1 MNADPRDLDAIKA
14 AIAAELRLVVQAER
28 DRASRALRDAVTE
41 AQFRASMTSD
51 DLAFLDTTG
60 VAL

>member
-1 MNADPRDLDAIKA
+1 MNVDPRGVA
-14 AIAAELRLVVQAER
+14 AAEQRLAAQAER

>member
-1 MNADPRDLDAIKA
+1 MNADPRDVE
-14 AIAAELRLVVQAER
+14 AAEQRLAARAAR

-41 AQFRASMTSD
+41 VQFRASMTSD